1 MRVLDSSVAFKTV
14 VQENDSDKA
23 IRLIEDFRKGIEEL
37 IAPDIFPVEIGHALT
52 KAERQGRISTADGF
66 KLWTQVMNDSPQLFA
81 SLPLMPRAY
90 AISSQNR
97 IGIYDA
103 LLLSLAEQEQ
113 CEVIS
118 ADNRLVNLFPG
129 QVTPLSS
136 L

>member
-14 VQENDSDKA
+14 VREIGSDKA
-23 IRLIEDFRKGIEEL
+23 TRLIEDFRKGIEQL

-52 KAERQGRISTADGF
+52 RAERQGRISTAEGF
-66 KLWTQVMNDSPQLFA
+66 RLWTQVMMDSPQLFP
-81 SLPLMPRAY
+81 SLPLMSRAY

-103 LLLSLAEQEQ
+103 LLVSLADQER
-113 CEVIS
+113 CEVVS
-118 ADNRLVNLFPG
+118 ADLRLIKLFPS
-129 QVTPLSS
+129 QVIPLSS